1 MAHLP
6 RPGKTLEYDDQ
17 GAVVEAKLGEPLSD
31 GLERIAHFQPQKTH
45 EIGYD
50 SNGNMTD
57 WLSVWAHPK
66 TA

>member
-17 GAVVEAKLGEPLSD
+17 GAIVEAKLGEPLSD
-31 GLERIAHFQPQKTH
+31 GLVRIAHFQPQKTH

-50 SNGNMTD
+50 SEGNMTD
-57 WLSVWAHPK
+57 WLGVWAH
-66 TA
+66 T